1 MTVYVAVVFQRHGDS
16 TIAGVASTEAEAA
29 ALASDEAGK
38 PLSLSSRYCR
48 GELEDENGDLVGCVL
63 ETVVGERFKRQN

>member
-16 TIAGVASTEAEAA
+16 LMVGVAATEAEAA
-29 ALASDEAGK
+29 AMASSEAGK
-38 PLSLSSRYCR
+38 PLALSSRYCR

-63 ETVVGERFKRQN
+63 ETVVGERFKHQN